1 MQKNSR
7 SIRIAVALGAAG
19 TALVTSTLIGG
30 TANAGDC
37 YPESSII
44 ARSYDP
50 CYTPATRPEDT
61 TTTTEAVVTTT
72 TETEVT
78 TTTEGE
84 RPTTTMGTVPT
95 TMGPTTTAP
104 VVDDATGARPV
115 AARPSYTG

>member
-61 TTTTEAVVTTT
+61 TTTTEAEATTTT
-72 TETEVT
+72 TETEAT
-78 TTTEGE
+78 TTTEVTVTPQGTT
-84 RPTTTMGTVPT
+84 PTTA
-95 TMGPTTTAP
+95 GPTTTAP
-104 VVDDATGARPV
+104 MVDDATGARPV

>member
-44 ARSYDP
+44 ARYYDLHG
-50 CYTPATRPEDT
+50 AD
-61 TTTTEAVVTTT
+61 EA
-72 TETEVT
+72 
-78 TTTEGE
+78 
-84 RPTTTMGTVPT
+84 
-95 TMGPTTTAP
+95 
-104 VVDDATGARPV
+104 
-115 AARPSYTG
+115 